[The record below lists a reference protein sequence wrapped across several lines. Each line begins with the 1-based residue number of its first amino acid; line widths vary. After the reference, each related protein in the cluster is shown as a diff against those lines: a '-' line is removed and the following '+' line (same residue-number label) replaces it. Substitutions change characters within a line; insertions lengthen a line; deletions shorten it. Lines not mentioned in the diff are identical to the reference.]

1 MKKKN
6 KFNIFSS
13 VLLVVIMLIFLTF
26 INQINGKYTIIYN
39 NVPSELNFIMSELDY
54 KPGNILILSYSNSPR
69 KSMVRVLTKDLK
81 YSKETY
87 DSNNKIQ
94 GKMLSVL
101 NNNYSYIYK
110 IVYVLLLIILLSD
123 FLYLCKK

>member
-39 NVPSELNFIMSELDY
+39 NVPSELNSIMSELDY

>member
-81 YSKETY
+81 YSKEIY

-94 GKMLSVL
+94 SKMLSVL